1 MLGVP
6 PIGMGG
12 EGCAPSR
19 PRKLLKKLFHSIV
32 GGNVTFLENVGNGFA
47 IRGKF
52 SIMYI
57 YHTAKAAGRLELL
70 ARKDTRLWE
79 KTKYG

>member
-1 MLGVP
+1 MPRVRAV
-6 PIGMGG
+6 GG
-12 EGCAPSR
+12 LILDDVALLIEFPLNEGFP
-19 PRKLLKKLFHSIV
+19 SIV

-70 ARKDTRLWE
+70 ERKDTRLWE

>member
-1 MLGVP
+1 MPL
-6 PIGMGG
+6 
-12 EGCAPSR
+12 R
-19 PRKLLKKLFHSIV
+19 PRKLLKKLFSFIV
-32 GGNVTFLENVGNGFA
+32 GGNVTFLENVVNGFA

-57 YHTAKAAGRLELL
+57 DHTAKAAGRLELL
-70 ARKDTRLWE
+70 ERMDTRLWE